1 MKLRMKLTVL
11 LGALVLM
18 VVPAMA
24 LASGPPSDPG
34 SQGKGK
40 GPQEKPETP
49 ENEKPDETPGP
60 KAPLPEKAKAYG
72 VDCKDQSRKHV
83 KGEKGT
89 PFSQCVTAMA
99 RAANN
104 EKLTPSQACK
114 EMSRKHVKGE
124 KGTPFSRCVVAAA
137 QVQKEQQQQQEEEQ
151 QS

>member
-1 MKLRMKLTVL
+1 MKLRMKLAVL
-11 LGALVLM
+11 LGALVLAA
-18 VVPAMA
+18 VPAMA

-34 SQGKGK
+34 SQGQGK
-40 GPQEKPETP
+40 GSQNTPEKPES
-49 ENEKPDETPGP
+49 NKPDETPGP

-72 VDCKDQSRKHV
+72 VDCKEQSRKHV

-99 RAANN
+99 RAANDEN
-104 EKLTPSQACK
+104 VTPSQACK

-137 QVQKEQQQQQEEEQ
+137 QLQKEQQEEEQ

>member
-1 MKLRMKLTVL
+1 MKLLRMKIAVL
-11 LGALVLM
+11 IGALALVM
-18 VVPAMA
+18 APATA
-24 LASGPPSDPG
+24 LAGGSPPAEPG
-34 SQGKGK
+34 SQGKG
-40 GPQEKPETP
+40 PNYQPETP
-49 ENEKPDETPGP
+49 NKPDETPGP

-72 VDCKDQSRKHV
+72 VHCRDQSRKHV

-104 EKLTPSQACK
+104 EQLTPRQACR

-137 QVQKEQQQQQEEEQ
+137 HLQREEKEQTE
-151 QS
+151 